1 MVSSIIYILQNF
13 LHYTDFWEV
22 CEYLYNICADKTDVQ
37 KTREILRPVIFRL
50 KIDYNEPHDA
60 DAEKHAYQQ
69 IYQQSG
75 AVDRIPG

>member
-1 MVSSIIYILQNF
+1 MHKSV
-13 LHYTDFWEV
+13 
-22 CEYLYNICADKTDVQ
+22 DKDNGVVLGQHEIAHVKRFRRGVDVDGS
-37 KTREILRPVIFRL
+37 RPFPVVIHEPG
-50 KIDYNEPHDA
+50 IGEPHDA